1 MNATPSAPPIHA
13 IPDGERYGGR
23 PSIVGV
29 GFVFHGLL
37 GSRRQSGAI
46 AVNPQTGEIAV
57 VNSGSDD
64 VSIVDRDTLH
74 VSTVHAGLLPAAIAV
89 NQVTGYAYIAN
100 SWGNSVTAIY
110 GYGEGMLVRSSSSAP
125 AVTGIDTA
133 ASVATFEATSRTSR
147 TLNPLD

>member
-1 MNATPSAPPIHA
+1 MRFLMASGMVVVFVSLVSASSSMVSL
-13 IPDGERYGGR
+13 E
-23 PSIVGV
+23 VGANP
-29 GFVFHGLL
+29 
-37 GSRRQSGAI
+37 GAI

-89 NQVTGYAYIAN
+89 NQLTGYAYVAN

-133 ASVATFEATSRTSR
+133 ASVATIGATSRTSR